1 MGIMYEMSSAIAVS
15 ENMAFAA
22 TGEAKSSKPGRMLRK
37 VEPNGAQGRVGPFGN
52 TAKVAVVWETCH
64 GVFTFHQLFVT
75 WGGGKMYAC
84 RYTLVTTEGID
95 GPRASMQSS
104 LADEERRQTHKCL

>member
-1 MGIMYEMSSAIAVS
+1 M
-15 ENMAFAA
+15 
-22 TGEAKSSKPGRMLRK
+22 
-37 VEPNGAQGRVGPFGN
+37 
-52 TAKVAVVWETCH
+52 AKVAVVWETCH

-104 LADEERRQTHKCL
+104 LADEERRQTHKSL